1 MNPIHHSINYFF
13 EQLLEVL
20 DVLLLRNRLV
30 LVGNSKLTS
39 NAIMK
44 TRGHKVDI
52 TKLDFNDETIL
63 AGLKPWALCESP
75 SYDPSAVNRMQ
86 DLAAH
91 DLAVMGASI
100 ERITPH
106 QSIGDCVRARFNHT
120 KPDQPGILILGHMD
134 TVHPLGTL
142 AHLPVKRDGN
152 LCYGPGICDMKGGN
166 YLMLE
171 AIRQLHRIGA
181 EPPLPIT
188 ILFTSDE
195 EIGSPHTRS
204 LIESEASRA
213 KAVLVPEPAR
223 KGNGVTSGRYAV
235 ARYDITTY
243 GRPSHAG
250 LRLNDGRSAIRK
262 MATHVLDIEAMT
274 SDNCTFSVG
283 VMNAGKWVNCVS
295 SKATAEVLS
304 MSKQQQDLDKGVEKM
319 LSFNDANSDVVTE
332 VTVGLT
338 RPVWTASEKDLKLVD
353 LANQLASQLDQ
364 PFHHESSGGGSD
376 GNFTGA
382 MGIPT
387 LDGLGVAGDKY
398 HTLEEH
404 IEIDSLSVRG
414 KMMAGLLMGIDHN
427 L

>member
-1 MNPIHHSINYFF
+1 
-13 EQLLEVL
+13 
-20 DVLLLRNRLV
+20 
-30 LVGNSKLTS
+30 
-39 NAIMK
+39 MK
-44 TRGHKVDI
+44 IRGHKMDI
-52 TKLDFNDETIL
+52 TKLDFDDETIL
-63 AGLKPWALCESP
+63 AGLKPWVLCESP

-86 DLAAH
+86 NLAAH
-91 DLAVMGASI
+91 DLAIMGASI

-106 QSIGDCVRARFNHT
+106 QSVGDCIRARFPHDN
-120 KPDQPGILILGHMD
+120 PDQPGILILGHMD

-152 LCYGPGICDMKGGN
+152 LYYGPGICDMKGGN
-166 YLMLE
+166 YLALE
-171 AIRQLHRIGA
+171 AIRQLRSIGVKT
-181 EPPLPIT
+181 PLPIT
-188 ILFTSDE
+188 VLFTSDE

-204 LIESEASRA
+204 LIEAEAARA

-223 KGNGVTSGRYAV
+223 RGNGVTSGRYAV
-235 ARYDITTY
+235 ARYNVATY

-274 SDNCTFSVG
+274 GEDCTFSVG

-304 MSKQQQDLDKGVEKM
+304 MSKLQQDLDSGAEKM
-319 LSFNDANSDVVTE
+319 LSFNDTNGDVVTE
-332 VTVGLT
+332 VTLGLT
-338 RPVWTASEKDLKLVD
+338 RPVWTTSEKDLKLVE
-353 LANQLASQLDQ
+353 LANQLASQLGQ
-364 PFHHESSGGGSD
+364 PFRHESSGGGSD

-382 MGIPT
+382 MDIPT

-404 IEIDSLSVRG
+404 IEIDSLSVRS
-414 KMMAGLLMGIDHN
+414 KMMAGLLMGIDQN